1 MSKKKKQFN
10 AECANLLHYSTTD
23 AAGSPLH
30 MYLSGLFLL
39 YINFAARFGETVSDN
54 DLTAMYH
61 LFALIEDYHQLL
73 EREEKRPIDWVSEG
87 RSLLWR

>member
-10 AECANLLHYSTTD
+10 AECARLLHHSTTD
-23 AAGSPLH
+23 AAGSPLRMH
-30 MYLSGLFLL
+30 MYLSGLFLS
-39 YINFAARFGETVSDN
+39 YVNFAVRCGETVSDN

-73 EREEKRPIDWVSEG
+73 EREGKRPID
-87 RSLLWR
+87 